1 VFPITKS
8 QKSESGFGMG
18 RLRRCDLGAG
28 ASPRWRGNS
37 CHHGTVEL
45 KLSSS
50 RALLVRDYARLGA
63 GPGFLRD
70 TNGNC
75 GRREGARER
84 LEPLFVHCN
93 VIVAVFGL
101 LVWLE
106 PHR

>member
-1 VFPITKS
+1 
-8 QKSESGFGMG
+8 
-18 RLRRCDLGAG
+18 
-28 ASPRWRGNS
+28 
-37 CHHGTVEL
+37 
-45 KLSSS
+45 
-50 RALLVRDYARLGA
+50 LLVRDYARLGA

>member
-1 VFPITKS
+1 
-8 QKSESGFGMG
+8 
-18 RLRRCDLGAG
+18 
-28 ASPRWRGNS
+28 
-37 CHHGTVEL
+37 
-45 KLSSS
+45 
-50 RALLVRDYARLGA
+50 LLVPNYARLGA
-63 GPGFLRD
+63 GLRALSD

-93 VIVAVFGL
+93 VIVPVFGL